1 MRLMNMKTATFKT
14 QLFLALAV
22 AVPAL
27 LAPAAFAAVPGI
39 TDTGTAGTFNLTAQD
54 AYLNQPDGNAIYSW
68 GYGCASGSTPT
79 FDPDKKLFPNFP
91 PTCSTMQVPGP
102 TMIVTEGSTVTIK
115 LTNNLP
121 TAAGNT
127 SILFPGLN
135 VTTSCAAATPVGQQG
150 LLTCE
155 AAPGAS
161 VTYTL
166 TASNPGT
173 HAYYSGT
180 QGDLQIEMGLYGAI
194 IVLPAAVPT
203 SCDSTVTNLYGKQ
216 DYGSKTGIL
225 GFPEQD
231 FRLAH
236 AAYDH
241 PRSCYDREYL
251 FQWAEMDTRIHR
263 QAEAEVRAKAGCP
276 AGTMGCSLDV
286 QTEPYHPAY
295 FLINGRSM
303 PDLMDPN
310 YASEYPHQPYNGN
323 PHMHPGEL
331 TLIRTI
337 GQGRWQHPFH
347 EHANHVR
354 ILARDG
360 NLILSPTA
368 PGAGGTRGLAGT
380 LMFNTDTTPGEAFD
394 GIFYFTGRGLNWDPY
409 GHHPAGTGTGTSQLP
424 ITRITES
431 GDTVTVTFAGNEI
444 PATGTPVVISGVNPS
459 GYDGTFTIA
468 SSSAGAS
475 SNTIT
480 FTDTNPDSLTFT
492 GISESGNTVTVTTS
506 ATLPAL
512 LVGTQVK
519 IAGVVPAGYNG
530 TFSVASVAANGR
542 SFTYT
547 NTSSGLTAGTHGA
560 GTSATFSVTF
570 SLATATSGAVTMSL
584 GADSAPNDPLASLP
598 CYPDSNGYY
607 TTSSNPPAPTWAL
620 NYYEWCQDHNKPVQ
634 VAPFGDVASGG
645 PATLPDPNVLTNGQ
659 WYNGSPYLGPDAAL
673 RGSMPACDVNTNS
686 NCTNLMP
693 SNTQAN
699 PSNERGWAFMWH
711 SHNEREI
718 TTNNVFPGGMLM
730 MMLVDSREFPID
742 ESQ

>member
-1 MRLMNMKTATFKT
+1 MNMKNATSKT
-14 QLFLALAV
+14 QLFLALALV
-22 AVPAL
+22 IAVSVL
-27 LAPAAFAAVPGI
+27 LAPAAFAAAPGI
-39 TDTGTAGTFNLTAQD
+39 TTTGGTAGTGTFNLTAQD
-54 AYLNQPDGNAIYSW
+54 AYLNQPDGNAVYSW
-68 GYGCASGSTPT
+68 GYGCAIGSSPSFLPNAPFAFTPT
-79 FDPDKKLFPNFP
+79 CN
-91 PTCSTMQVPGP
+91 TMQVPGP
-102 TMIVTEGSTVTIK
+102 TLIVNEGQLVTIN

-127 SILFPGLN
+127 SILFPGFS
-135 VTTSCAAATPVGQQG
+135 VSTTSCTGTTPAGQQG

-155 AAPGAS
+155 ATPGGT
-161 VTYTL
+161 VTYTF
-166 TASNPGT
+166 TASAPGT

-194 IVLPAAVPT
+194 IVLPTGGGPS
-203 SCDSTVTNLYGKQ
+203 SCNSTNTNLYGKAT
-216 DYGSKTGIL
+216 YLSSIGIA
-225 GFPEQD
+225 EEHD

-241 PRSCYDREYL
+241 PKSCYDREYL
-251 FQWAEMDTRIHR
+251 FQWAEMDARIHK
-263 QAEAEVRAKAGCP
+263 QAEAQVRAKIGCTAGVN
-276 AGTMGCSLDV
+276 GCSVDV

-360 NLILSPTA
+360 DLILSPTL
-368 PGAGGTRGLAGT
+368 PGQNLAGS

-409 GHHPAGTGTGTSQLP
+409 GHHPAGTGTSASQLP
-424 ITRITES
+424 ITSISET
-431 GDTVTVTFAGNEI
+431 GGTVTVTFSGVQA
-444 PATGTPVVISGVNPS
+444 PAIGSPVVI
-459 GYDGTFTIA
+459 
-468 SSSAGAS
+468 
-475 SNTIT
+475 
-480 FTDTNPDSLTFT
+480 
-492 GISESGNTVTVTTS
+492 
-506 ATLPAL
+506 
-512 LVGTQVK
+512 
-519 IAGVVPAGYNG
+519 AGVAPVGYNG
-530 TFSVASVAANGR
+530 TFTVASASINTA
-542 SFTYT
+542 SSTTTLTYT
-547 NTSSGLTAGTHGA
+547 DTVTGLAKGT
-560 GTSATFSVTF
+560 VK
-570 SLATATSGAVTMSL
+570 TATVSVNL
-584 GADSAPNDPLASLP
+584 GANSPPNDPLASLS
-598 CYPDSNGYY
+598 CTPDANGYN
-607 TTSSNPPAPTWAL
+607 TGNSTAL

-659 WYNGSPYLGPDAAL
+659 WYGGTPYLGPDASL
-673 RGSMPACDVNTNS
+673 RATMAACDTTTNA
-686 NCTNLMP
+686 NCTTLLP

-699 PSNERGWAFMWH
+699 PANERGWAFMWH